1 MEQTV
6 RIVSENVRLAASLHL
21 PQNQGAKVPLV
32 IVCHGF
38 VGSRMGVNRLFVKAA
53 REFAQH
59 GMAVLRFDYEG
70 CGESEGDYGS
80 YPFERFI
87 QQTLDVI
94 DYSAKLDE
102 IDENQIILLGHSLG
116 GAVAAL
122 TASRDKRIKKLAM
135 WSAVGHPFH
144 DIVQIIG
151 EGQYLNSATTHS
163 IDHEGYA
170 LTHRFLDSLQGYI
183 PIEESK
189 RFSGDVFLAHGMNDE
204 VIPADYCS
212 TYQYSFNRGRSKS
225 CVKALIPEA
234 DHTFSSIQA
243 STSLYRHTLQWLVKQ
258 IHIHRVNN
266 HEAI

>member
-1 MEQTV
+1 MEQTL
-6 RIVSENVRLAASLHL
+6 RIDSGNVTLAASLHL

-32 IVCHGF
+32 IICHGF
-38 VGSRMGVNRLFVKAA
+38 VGSRIGVNRLFVKAA
-53 REFAQH
+53 REFVQH
-59 GMAVLRFDYEG
+59 GIAVLRFDYEG

-80 YPFERFI
+80 YGFERFI

-94 DYSAKLDE
+94 DYSTKLDE
-102 IDENQIILLGHSLG
+102 VDENQIILLGHSLG

-122 TASRDKRIKKLAM
+122 TASRDKRIQKLAM

-151 EGQYLNSATTHS
+151 EGQFHKSATTHS
-163 IDHEGYA
+163 IDHEGFA
-170 LTHRFLDSLQGYI
+170 LTHRFLESLQGYS

-189 RFSGDVFLAHGMNDE
+189 QFSGDVFLAHGMNDE

-212 TYQYSFNRGRSKS
+212 IYQYSFIRGKSKS
-225 CVKALIPEA
+225 CVKILIPEA
-234 DHTFSSIQA
+234 DHTYSSIQA
-243 STSLYRHTLQWLVKQ
+243 STSLYRQTLQWLVKQ
-258 IHIHRVNN
+258 IHTQQVND